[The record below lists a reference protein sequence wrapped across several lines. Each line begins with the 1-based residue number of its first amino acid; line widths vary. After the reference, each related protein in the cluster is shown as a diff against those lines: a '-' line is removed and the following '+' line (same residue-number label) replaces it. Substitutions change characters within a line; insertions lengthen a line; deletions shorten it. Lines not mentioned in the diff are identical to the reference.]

1 MKQKQIRFNIL
12 TLSVIIFLLIFLLIH
27 SLHVKAQPTH
37 TSPSYGVTEVQIG
50 SGGSNDLNSANFN
63 ARAGL
68 GDTVIGNTSSNL
80 YQAYGGFVT
89 TDEPFLEI
97 FVPDEAIN
105 FGILTTG
112 VGQSKATTQPFK
124 VRSWQ
129 AGGYTLI
136 NGSDG
141 PKYNNFSLA
150 TLSTPTAFN
159 ANQEQFGINLTTNT
173 SPQIAGN
180 NPVNTTIPGVVGS
193 GASAPDYSVPNFYKY
208 VKGDVIASSASSSSI
223 TEYTITYMIN
233 TIKSTPG
240 GIYTMNHDI
249 VAIGLF

>member
-1 MKQKQIRFNIL
+1 MKDKKNIFKKNIFNYLFIFVL
-12 TLSVIIFLLIFLLIH
+12 TLAVFNFSAL
-27 SLHVKAQPTH
+27 AQPTH
-37 TSPSYGVTEVQIG
+37 TSPSYGVSEVQIG
-50 SGGSNDLNSANFN
+50 SGGSNNLNSPNFN

-68 GDTVIGNTSSNL
+68 GDTVIGNTASNL

-89 TDEPFLEI
+89 TEEPFIEI
-97 FVPDEAIN
+97 FVPDEPIN

-112 VGQSKATTQPFK
+112 VGQAKATTQPFK
-124 VRSWQ
+124 VRAWQ

-141 PKYNNFSLA
+141 PKYNNYGIA
-150 TLSTPTAFN
+150 TLSTPSQFN
-159 ANQEQFGINLTTNT
+159 STQEQFGINLTTNT
-173 SPQIAGN
+173 SPENVGS
-180 NPVNTTIPGVVGS
+180 NPVNNSIPGLVGS
-193 GASAPDYSVPNFYKY
+193 GSASADYSISNYYKY
-208 VKGDVIASSASSSSI
+208 VKGDVIASSSSSSSI

-249 VAIGLF
+249 VAIGYF